1 MSDMIHAEN
10 LTFRYPDF
18 SRATHLALDGVN
30 LTIPYGQFTAI
41 LGRNGSGK
49 STFARMCNAINL
61 PSGGRIWVD
70 GMDTM
75 DEEQLWDIRR
85 ACSMVFQN
93 PDNQIVATVVEE
105 DAAFGPENMG
115 VEPKEIRSRV
125 YQALKMVGMYD
136 YHLHAPHLLS
146 GGQKQRVA
154 IAGVLAMK
162 PKCIVLDEPT
172 AMLDP
177 QGRADIMRILHELHE
192 KQHITIILITH
203 HMDEAVQADRDVV
216 MDDGQ
221 IKLDDTPR
229 NVFAKVDEIK
239 ALGLD
244 VPQST
249 ELVYRLGIKCEN
261 TVLNANECVDLFKKT
276 LEAKR

>member
-10 LTFRYPDF
+10 LTFRYTDF

-105 DAAFGPENMG
+105 DAAFGPENG
-115 VEPKEIRSRV
+115 CRAQRNPQPR
-125 YQALKMVGMYD
+125 
-136 YHLHAPHLLS
+136 LS
-146 GGQKQRVA
+146 GAQNG
-154 IAGVLAMK
+154 
-162 PKCIVLDEPT
+162 
-172 AMLDP
+172 
-177 QGRADIMRILHELHE
+177 
-192 KQHITIILITH
+192 
-203 HMDEAVQADRDVV
+203 RDV
-216 MDDGQ
+216 
-221 IKLDDTPR
+221 
-229 NVFAKVDEIK
+229 
-239 ALGLD
+239 
-244 VPQST
+244 
-249 ELVYRLGIKCEN
+249 
-261 TVLNANECVDLFKKT
+261 
-276 LEAKR
+276 